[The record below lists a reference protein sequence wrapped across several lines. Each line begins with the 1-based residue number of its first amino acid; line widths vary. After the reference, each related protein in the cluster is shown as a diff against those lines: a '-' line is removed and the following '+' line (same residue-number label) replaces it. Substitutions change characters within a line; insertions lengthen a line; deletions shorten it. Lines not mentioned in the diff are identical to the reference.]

1 VGTDLLQLDVRWV
14 SGRVNCC
21 NKVLKKSPT
30 PKNTCN
36 AEVPGKSCHR
46 LELLRNYNDLYLVKV
61 NWPVGIPKDPAK
73 LFFDSILN
81 TLYTQRMTNAG
92 VEKAYV

>member
-1 VGTDLLQLDVRWV
+1 
-14 SGRVNCC
+14 
-21 NKVLKKSPT
+21 
-30 PKNTCN
+30 
-36 AEVPGKSCHR
+36 
-46 LELLRNYNDLYLVKV
+46 VKV